1 MLRRHILK
9 KLMKKSSKKTPQ
21 SFVPQLY
28 QLCPPWLRRCLPSLS
43 VAYMNEPRAELRG
56 SVHDP
61 KWSPTRNDPQN
72 RPKHEA
78 NWSAYRLLSPI
89 PRARSIQPKFQ
100 PFRPGK
106 SSPPQKVDPFFR
118 TFSGWTDPLSF
129 GPKFPE
135 ILVEWIAPLSDP
147 PIFSH
152 STLNDPEELI
162 EWNGMTFNSRRC

>member
-1 MLRRHILK
+1 MLRRQILK

-28 QLCPPWLRRCLPSLS
+28 QLCPPWQRRCLPSLS

-78 NWSAYRLLSPI
+78 NWSAYHRLLSPI

-106 SSPPQKVDPFFR
+106 VVHLKRWTRFFEPFPVEPIHWVLDRNFQKFWLNGSRPWVIPQFFR
-118 TFSGWTDPLSF
+118 TRP
-129 GPKFPE
+129 
-135 ILVEWIAPLSDP
+135 
-147 PIFSH
+147 
-152 STLNDPEELI
+152 
-162 EWNGMTFNSRRC
+162 